1 MKFYSLVVV
10 TALFFNITS
19 AHAENWYGT
28 IKGETGY
35 YRASGSSVQSH
46 SDIFSAFQ
54 GLIRYKNA
62 LDSHE
67 WLAEIRLKPE
77 FYGFQNTIALLKFS
91 ARGQFQQRF
100 SKFHLTLA
108 VSSRKNFY
116 FNNNLDFDF
125 SIFKVD
131 SDLLWFYRTKTFF
144 QISANY
150 FYRDLSGGVYSR
162 LDAVT
167 ITGKIYR
174 SFSPFGKIGAGA
186 YVEKF
191 EIANDIPSFIQFG
204 LDRNSGW
211 RYGPEVSFSY
221 SRHFVVNINYHFLL
235 HDSGLTQ
242 DLDNEQWVQLL
253 LGKLLSPRWSIFF
266 LADYYFRHF
275 PIPPDPNNRLVYV
288 PIDNESS
295 VYLKVEYDIQKEISI
310 FMNLGFSKENLVYE
324 NLDLSGFK
332 GTIGLGFTR

>member
-1 MKFYSLVVV
+1 MV
-10 TALFFNITS
+10 
-19 AHAENWYGT
+19 
-28 IKGETGY
+28 
-35 YRASGSSVQSH
+35 SH
-46 SDIFSAFQ
+46 SDIFTAFQ

-67 WLAEIRLKPE
+67 WLAELGLKPE
-77 FYGFQNTIALLKFS
+77 FYGFQNTIALLKLS

-100 SKFHLTLA
+100 SKFHLVFA

-116 FNNNLDFDF
+116 FNNDLDFDF
-125 SIFKVD
+125 SIFKIS
-131 SDLLWFYRTKTFF
+131 SDLLWFYRPKTFF

-150 FYRDLSGGVYSR
+150 FYRDLNSGIYST

-167 ITGKIYR
+167 FAAKIYY
-174 SFSPFGKIGAGA
+174 SFSPFGKMGGGTYI
-186 YVEKF
+186 EKF
-191 EIANDIPSFIQFG
+191 KVRNHIPFFVPSG
-204 LDRNSGW
+204 MNENGGW
-211 RYGPEVSFSY
+211 RYGPEISLSY
-221 SRHFVVNINYHFLL
+221 SRHFVTNINYHFLF
-235 HDSGLTQ
+235 HDSDLAQ
-242 DLDNEQWVQLL
+242 DLDNEQWIQLL

-275 PIPPDPNNRLVYV
+275 SIPPDLNNRLVYV

-295 VYLKVEYDIQKEISI
+295 LYLKVEYDIQKEISL

-324 NLDLSGFK
+324 NLDLSGFR